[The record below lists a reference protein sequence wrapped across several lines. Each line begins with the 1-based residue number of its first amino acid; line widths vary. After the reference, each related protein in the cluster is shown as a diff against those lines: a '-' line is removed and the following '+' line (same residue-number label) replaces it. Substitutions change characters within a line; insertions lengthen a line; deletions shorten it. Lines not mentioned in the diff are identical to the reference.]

1 VYCSVPTSP
10 GGLYRTPLGRLIFKT
25 DEMVLVVEAP
35 DIVRNKVSFS
45 VFGLEGSVSL
55 KGKLTVFCHLILFE
69 VAHNDPVGSN
79 HFLGLTMPFLC

>member
-1 VYCSVPTSP
+1 
-10 GGLYRTPLGRLIFKT
+10 
-25 DEMVLVVEAP
+25 MVQVVEAP
-35 DIVRNKVSFS
+35 DIVRNKISFS
-45 VFGLEGSVSL
+45 VFGLEGAVSL